1 MPPDREGAGN
11 RPQQI
16 PHPPEL
22 QAPEKR
28 TQAASEESEMP
39 GQPASLRPKEDAER
53 QGDLGV
59 PGRDAVAHLGGNHD
73 AGVN

>member
-28 TQAASEESEMP
+28 TQAASEKSEMP

-53 QGDLGV
+53 QGD
-59 PGRDAVAHLGGNHD
+59 
-73 AGVN
+73 